1 LVPLIIRV
9 LPCGTLSQTSNLENF
24 VRALQVD
31 RVVNDS
37 SASTVELVDDTYR
50 TIDESWLFTASRP
63 TVTLWLHSIYCGFVV
78 QLVST
83 DDKILTDTTVRL
95 RWQSFLFFWRLRP
108 YESLSITATHSQRII
123 CIALKSKQAIG
134 RCQRNDNFMRRPFR
148 RLPVSKMTC
157 EFDFYRWVFY

>member
-1 LVPLIIRV
+1 MVWRLSSTYLLLCFKEILVPLIIRV

-63 TVTLWLHSIYCGFVV
+63 AVTL
-78 QLVST
+78 
-83 DDKILTDTTVRL
+83 
-95 RWQSFLFFWRLRP
+95 
-108 YESLSITATHSQRII
+108 
-123 CIALKSKQAIG
+123 
-134 RCQRNDNFMRRPFR
+134 
-148 RLPVSKMTC
+148 
-157 EFDFYRWVFY
+157 